1 MSIGFGEVY
10 FLCNIS
16 LLLTVVQF
24 SSAVELVSV
33 SHHSPS
39 RVDLAQ
45 VAMCVT
51 EQDGAKTDLFP
62 SLSEV
67 RVARDEDDSS

>member
-1 MSIGFGEVY
+1 MRFTFFAT
-10 FLCNIS
+10 FLCF
-16 LLLTVVQF
+16 LTVVQF
-24 SSAVELVSV
+24 SSAVALVSV

-51 EQDGAKTDLFP
+51 EQDGAKTGLFP